1 MAKDFRATQVETTKI
16 ILSGGIGSQGV
27 GGIIYS
33 GSVATNREGGIPAN
47 MLSNVGTDVFLFVS
61 GTKSNSDFN
70 RTDVTLFG
78 GDVVISGTLYAER
91 QVIEVD
97 SVADGDFFVTGN
109 FYARPDVN
117 SDPSFSVVNA
127 SNQSLIHVDSAGGSI
142 ILNKDAVSVETF
154 IRTAVGAALDVK
166 TNSVIVNE
174 GGSAFMDFRVETDT
188 NTNAIFVDA
197 SNDSV
202 SVLGGS
208 AVYPGTDVGF
218 FVSGAIGE
226 KDLASAK
233 SVAAFGGDVVI
244 SGTLHGGSP
253 LTVGF
258 DMHLSSSAGST
269 QYLNFGDAEGVGG
282 YGFRSSAGTM
292 QFRNNGGSWSN
303 FGAGAGGG
311 GSDVDWVDRG
321 NSLVTTSSVSVAGG
335 LGDSFEASNAD
346 SRAFTFFSGARAE
359 LGTLSAATTGLYA
372 GTQTNVFFG
381 GDVVFSGS
389 LHGKSAVGGGVT
401 LFDATAD
408 DINFRK
414 ARQFIVAN
422 EAGTAPSSGPNYDGN
437 VGFTVTGSIDSRG
450 IPSAISGVALFGGD
464 LVVSGTMHTDHGVQ
478 RRFKILTS
486 GSPYAVESN
495 DHHIIVDVNS
505 AFTIDL
511 PRCDVAGAGREIYI
525 KGKDQVS
532 NSNYIDIVAYSGQY
546 IDNAATFRIT
556 TPWTSVQLISDG
568 GAGAGATWYIMSDGR
583 V

>member
-1 MAKDFRATQVETTKI
+1 MAKDFRATQIETTKI

-33 GSVATNREGGIPAN
+33 GSVATNKEGGIPAS
-47 MLSNVGTDVFLFVS
+47 MLSDVGTDVFLFVS
-61 GTKSNSDFN
+61 GTKTPN
-70 RTDVTLFG
+70 REDVTLFG
-78 GDVVISGTLYAER
+78 GDVVISGTLY
-91 QVIEVD
+91 
-97 SVADGDFFVTGN
+97 
-109 FYARPDVN
+109 
-117 SDPSFSVVNA
+117 
-127 SNQSLIHVDSAGGSI
+127 
-142 ILNKDAVSVETF
+142 
-154 IRTAVGAALDVK
+154 
-166 TNSVIVNE
+166 
-174 GGSAFMDFRVETDT
+174 
-188 NTNAIFVDA
+188 
-197 SNDSV
+197 
-202 SVLGGS
+202 
-208 AVYPGTDVGF
+208 
-218 FVSGAIGE
+218 
-226 KDLASAK
+226 
-233 SVAAFGGDVVI
+233 
-244 SGTLHGGSP
+244 GGSP

-258 DMHLSSSAGST
+258 DMHLSNSVGST
-269 QYLNFGDAEGVGG
+269 QYLNFGDTEGVGG

-303 FGAGAGGG
+303 FGGGAAAG

-321 NSLVTTSSVSVAGG
+321 DSLVTTSSVSIAGG
-335 LGDSFEASNAD
+335 LGDTFEASNAD

-389 LHGKSAVGGGVT
+389 LHGKSAVGGGAT

-422 EAGTAPSSGPNYDGN
+422 EAGIAPSSGPSYDGN

-450 IPSAISGVALFGGD
+450 IPSAISGVSLFGGD

-478 RRFKILTS
+478 RRFKILTAP
-486 GSPYAVESN
+486 GPYNVESN
-495 DHHIIVDVNS
+495 DHHIIVDVNG
-505 AFTIDL
+505 AFIINL
-511 PRCDVAGAGREIYI
+511 PRADVAGLGREIYI

-556 TPWTSVQLISDG
+556 TPWTSVQLICDG
-568 GAGAGATWYIMSDGR
+568 GAGAGARWYIMSDGR